1 MYEIR
6 ILEPA
11 DSDLARFDK
20 SVGQLIAKRIR
31 WLAKNL
37 DHIKPEPLTG
47 DLAGLYKFRA
57 GDYRIFYQILPDEQT
72 IVIHEIG
79 HRRDVYR
86 KRR

>member
-11 DSDLARFDK
+11 DRELARLDQ
-20 SVGQLIAKRIR
+20 SVGRFIVKRIK

-37 DHIKPEPLTG
+37 DHIRPEPLTG

-57 GDYRIFYQILPDEQT
+57 GDYRIFYQILHDEQT